1 LKVKST
7 KFAHE
12 MDSKMREREIKD
24 ESEVLGLNKKSEVS

>member
-1 LKVKST
+1 M

-24 ESEVLGLNKKSEVS
+24 ESKVSGLNKKNEVVI